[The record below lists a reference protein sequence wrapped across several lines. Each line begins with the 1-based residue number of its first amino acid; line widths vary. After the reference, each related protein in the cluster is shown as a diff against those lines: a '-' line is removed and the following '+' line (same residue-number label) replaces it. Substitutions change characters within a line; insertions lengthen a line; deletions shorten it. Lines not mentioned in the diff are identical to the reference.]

1 MNLNEI
7 RGVLDKQLQKSNT
20 EAYGVELP
28 FSEAAEMSE
37 AEWVNLCV
45 KMFRYSEEELVEV
58 AKRARLKAFLARK
71 VVTPNYEEFAFAR
84 DHVLAISHAW
94 E

>member
-1 MNLNEI
+1 
-7 RGVLDKQLQKSNT
+7 
-20 EAYGVELP
+20 
-28 FSEAAEMSE
+28 
-37 AEWVNLCV
+37 
-45 KMFRYSEEELVEV
+45 MFRYSEEELVEV

-71 VVTPNYEEFAFAR
+71 AVTPNYEEFAFAR